1 MRARKL
7 SVLAVLLLA
16 LAACAG
22 LRGVESGDITAQ
34 AEETQSVI
42 VPGVPTLTVN
52 HFAGDLT
59 IRDGAAD
66 KITAHVTRQ
75 STLSDAAAAEASLA
89 DITVAFS
96 QSGSDVTL
104 DVEVP
109 KKLTNE
115 INDLQAIVELEVPP
129 GTTLFLNQGGGNV
142 VVEQPSCDVTIDAGA
157 GDFTVTLPADAAFRL
172 IVAGGVAKVASD
184 FEGVPSGGL
193 AADIDTTVG
202 DNPTQTLTFNVGAG
216 QVNLRHAD

>member
-1 MRARKL
+1 MPGKKL
-7 SVLAVLLLA
+7 FFLAVLLLA
-16 LAACAG
+16 LTACAG
-22 LRGVESGDITAQ
+22 LRGVASGDITAQ

-42 VPGVPTLTVN
+42 VPGVPALTVN

-59 IRDGAAD
+59 IRDGDAGQ
-66 KITAHVTRQ
+66 ITAHVTRQ
-75 STLSDAAAAEASLA
+75 STLSDAAAAVASLE

-96 QSGSDVTL
+96 QSGRDVTL

-109 KKLTNE
+109 ETVINE
-115 INDLQAIVELEVPP
+115 MNDLRAIVELAVPP

-142 VVEQPSCDVTIDAGA
+142 VVERPSGDVTINAGA
-157 GDFTVTLPADAAFRL
+157 GDFTVTLPADAAFHL
-172 IVAGGVAKVASD
+172 IVAGGVAEVASD

-193 AADIDTTVG
+193 AADIDTTIG
-202 DNPTQTLTFNVGAG
+202 RNPTQTLTFNVGAG

>member
-1 MRARKL
+1 MPGKKHFF
-7 SVLAVLLLA
+7 LAILLLA
-16 LAACAG
+16 LTACAG

-42 VPGVPTLTVN
+42 VPGVPVLTVN

-66 KITAHVTRQ
+66 KITAHVTKQ

-96 QSGSDVTL
+96 QSGTDVTL
-104 DVEVP
+104 DIAVP
-109 KKLTNE
+109 KQLTTE
-115 INDLQAIVELEVPP
+115 INNLLAVVELEVPP
-129 GTTLFLNQGGGNV
+129 GTTLFLNQGGGNI
-142 VVEQPSCDVTIDAGA
+142 VVERPSSDVTINAGA
-157 GDFTVTLPADAAFRL
+157 GDFTVTLPADAAFHL
-172 IVAGGVAKVASD
+172 IVAGGVAEVASD

-193 AADIDTTVG
+193 AADIDTTIG
-202 DNPTQTLTFNVGAG
+202 RNPTQMLTFNVGAG

>member
-1 MRARKL
+1 MPGTKYFFFAI
-7 SVLAVLLLA
+7 LLLA
-16 LAACAG
+16 LTACAG

-34 AEETQSVI
+34 AEETLSVI
-42 VPGVPTLTVN
+42 VPGVPALTVN

-75 STLSDAAAAEASLA
+75 STLSDAAAAETSLEN
-89 DITVAFS
+89 ITVAFS

-104 DVEVP
+104 DVEV
-109 KKLTNE
+109 LETVM
-115 INDLQAIVELEVPP
+115 NDMDTLRAIVELEVPP
-129 GTTLFLNQGGGNV
+129 GTTLFLNQGGGNI
-142 VVEQPSCDVTIDAGA
+142 VVERPAGDVTINAGA
-157 GDFTVTLPADAAFRL
+157 GDFTVTLPDGAAFHL

-193 AADIDTTVG
+193 AADIDTTIG
-202 DNPTQTLTFNVGAG
+202 RNPTQTLTFNVGAG